1 MEKAQFYI
9 SQEQTDLTATGIDSI
24 EFLVATNIGSELKPL
39 VEIASGGE
47 ISRLMLALKSIL
59 AQTDP
64 IPTLIFDEIDVGIGG
79 HTANVVG
86 HKLKQLSQF
95 RQLICISHL
104 PQIASLADKHFRIN
118 KKIIGKNT
126 FITAKE
132 LTMEDKSITKV
143 KVGGLIKPNSIDI
156 NESNRLEVWFYV
168 YQGEDSL
175 KVYYNGTRPDL
186 FKDDAEVV
194 VSGKFD
200 NDLITAT
207 ELQTKCASRYEG
219 DLKNINST

>member
-1 MEKAQFYI
+1 MNKVYTSLILVFGLVVLWTIY
-9 SQEQTDLTATGIDSI
+9 LTNVK
-24 EFLVATNIGSELKPL
+24 E
-39 VEIASGGE
+39 
-47 ISRLMLALKSIL
+47 
-59 AQTDP
+59 
-64 IPTLIFDEIDVGIGG
+64 DENLTVRYYTI
-79 HTANVVG
+79 
-86 HKLKQLSQF
+86 
-95 RQLICISHL
+95 
-104 PQIASLADKHFRIN
+104 
-118 KKIIGKNT
+118 
-126 FITAKE
+126 KE
-132 LTMEDKSITKV
+132 LTMGDRSISKV

-194 VSGKFD
+194 VSGEFN

-219 DLKNINST
+219 DLKNINSI

>member
-1 MEKAQFYI
+1 MNKVYTSLILVFGLVILWTVY
-9 SQEQTDLTATGIDSI
+9 LTSVKEDQNLTVRYYTI
-24 EFLVATNIGSELKPL
+24 
-39 VEIASGGE
+39 
-47 ISRLMLALKSIL
+47 
-59 AQTDP
+59 
-64 IPTLIFDEIDVGIGG
+64 
-79 HTANVVG
+79 
-86 HKLKQLSQF
+86 
-95 RQLICISHL
+95 
-104 PQIASLADKHFRIN
+104 
-118 KKIIGKNT
+118 
-126 FITAKE
+126 KE
-132 LTMEDKSITKV
+132 LSTEDEPIAKV

-156 NESNRLEVWFYV
+156 NQSNRLEVSFYV

>member
-1 MEKAQFYI
+1 MNKVYTSLILVFGLVVLWTIY
-9 SQEQTDLTATGIDSI
+9 LTNVK
-24 EFLVATNIGSELKPL
+24 E
-39 VEIASGGE
+39 
-47 ISRLMLALKSIL
+47 
-59 AQTDP
+59 
-64 IPTLIFDEIDVGIGG
+64 DENLTVRYYTI
-79 HTANVVG
+79 
-86 HKLKQLSQF
+86 
-95 RQLICISHL
+95 
-104 PQIASLADKHFRIN
+104 
-118 KKIIGKNT
+118 
-126 FITAKE
+126 KE

-219 DLKNINST
+219 DLKNINSI

>member
-1 MEKAQFYI
+1 MNKVYTSLILVFGLVVLWTIY
-9 SQEQTDLTATGIDSI
+9 LTNVK
-24 EFLVATNIGSELKPL
+24 E
-39 VEIASGGE
+39 
-47 ISRLMLALKSIL
+47 
-59 AQTDP
+59 
-64 IPTLIFDEIDVGIGG
+64 DENLTVRYYTI
-79 HTANVVG
+79 
-86 HKLKQLSQF
+86 
-95 RQLICISHL
+95 
-104 PQIASLADKHFRIN
+104 
-118 KKIIGKNT
+118 
-126 FITAKE
+126 KE

-194 VSGKFD
+194 VSGEFN

>member
-1 MEKAQFYI
+1 MNKVYTSLILVFGLVVLWTIY
-9 SQEQTDLTATGIDSI
+9 LTNVK
-24 EFLVATNIGSELKPL
+24 E
-39 VEIASGGE
+39 
-47 ISRLMLALKSIL
+47 
-59 AQTDP
+59 
-64 IPTLIFDEIDVGIGG
+64 DENLTVRYYTI
-79 HTANVVG
+79 
-86 HKLKQLSQF
+86 
-95 RQLICISHL
+95 
-104 PQIASLADKHFRIN
+104 
-118 KKIIGKNT
+118 
-126 FITAKE
+126 KE
-132 LTMEDKSITKV
+132 LTMEDRFISKV

>member
-1 MEKAQFYI
+1 MNKVYTSLILVFGLVVLWTIY
-9 SQEQTDLTATGIDSI
+9 LT
-24 EFLVATNIGSELKPL
+24 
-39 VEIASGGE
+39 
-47 ISRLMLALKSIL
+47 
-59 AQTDP
+59 
-64 IPTLIFDEIDVGIGG
+64 
-79 HTANVVG
+79 NV
-86 HKLKQLSQF
+86 
-95 RQLICISHL
+95 RE
-104 PQIASLADKHFRIN
+104 DKNLTVRYYTI
-118 KKIIGKNT
+118 
-126 FITAKE
+126 KE

>member
-1 MEKAQFYI
+1 MNKVYTSLILVFGLVVLWTIY
-9 SQEQTDLTATGIDSI
+9 LTNVK
-24 EFLVATNIGSELKPL
+24 E
-39 VEIASGGE
+39 
-47 ISRLMLALKSIL
+47 
-59 AQTDP
+59 
-64 IPTLIFDEIDVGIGG
+64 DENLTVRYYTI
-79 HTANVVG
+79 
-86 HKLKQLSQF
+86 
-95 RQLICISHL
+95 
-104 PQIASLADKHFRIN
+104 
-118 KKIIGKNT
+118 
-126 FITAKE
+126 KE
-132 LTMEDKSITKV
+132 LTMEDRSISKV

-219 DLKNINST
+219 DLKNINSI

>member
-1 MEKAQFYI
+1 MNKVYTSLILVFGLVVLWTI
-9 SQEQTDLTATGIDSI
+9 NLTNVK
-24 EFLVATNIGSELKPL
+24 E
-39 VEIASGGE
+39 
-47 ISRLMLALKSIL
+47 
-59 AQTDP
+59 
-64 IPTLIFDEIDVGIGG
+64 DENLTVRYYTI
-79 HTANVVG
+79 
-86 HKLKQLSQF
+86 
-95 RQLICISHL
+95 
-104 PQIASLADKHFRIN
+104 
-118 KKIIGKNT
+118 
-126 FITAKE
+126 KE
-132 LTMEDKSITKV
+132 LTMEDRSISKV

-194 VSGKFD
+194 VSGEFN

>member
-1 MEKAQFYI
+1 MNKVYTSLILVFGLVVL
-9 SQEQTDLTATGIDSI
+9 LTIY
-24 EFLVATNIGSELKPL
+24 LTNVKE
-39 VEIASGGE
+39 
-47 ISRLMLALKSIL
+47 
-59 AQTDP
+59 
-64 IPTLIFDEIDVGIGG
+64 DENLTVRYYTI
-79 HTANVVG
+79 
-86 HKLKQLSQF
+86 
-95 RQLICISHL
+95 
-104 PQIASLADKHFRIN
+104 
-118 KKIIGKNT
+118 
-126 FITAKE
+126 KE

-194 VSGKFD
+194 VSGEFN

>member
-1 MEKAQFYI
+1 MNKVYTSLILVFGLVVLWTIY
-9 SQEQTDLTATGIDSI
+9 LTNVK
-24 EFLVATNIGSELKPL
+24 E
-39 VEIASGGE
+39 
-47 ISRLMLALKSIL
+47 
-59 AQTDP
+59 
-64 IPTLIFDEIDVGIGG
+64 DENLTVRYYTI
-79 HTANVVG
+79 
-86 HKLKQLSQF
+86 
-95 RQLICISHL
+95 
-104 PQIASLADKHFRIN
+104 
-118 KKIIGKNT
+118 
-126 FITAKE
+126 KE
-132 LTMEDKSITKV
+132 LTMEDRSISKV

-200 NDLITAT
+200 NDLIIAT

>member
-1 MEKAQFYI
+1 MNKVYTSLILVFGLVVLWTIY
-9 SQEQTDLTATGIDSI
+9 LTNVK
-24 EFLVATNIGSELKPL
+24 E
-39 VEIASGGE
+39 
-47 ISRLMLALKSIL
+47 
-59 AQTDP
+59 
-64 IPTLIFDEIDVGIGG
+64 DENLTVRYYTI
-79 HTANVVG
+79 
-86 HKLKQLSQF
+86 
-95 RQLICISHL
+95 
-104 PQIASLADKHFRIN
+104 
-118 KKIIGKNT
+118 
-126 FITAKE
+126 KE
-132 LTMEDKSITKV
+132 LTMEDKSISKV

>member
-1 MEKAQFYI
+1 MNKVYTSLILVFGLVVLWTIY
-9 SQEQTDLTATGIDSI
+9 LTNVK
-24 EFLVATNIGSELKPL
+24 E
-39 VEIASGGE
+39 
-47 ISRLMLALKSIL
+47 
-59 AQTDP
+59 
-64 IPTLIFDEIDVGIGG
+64 DENLTVRYYTI
-79 HTANVVG
+79 
-86 HKLKQLSQF
+86 
-95 RQLICISHL
+95 
-104 PQIASLADKHFRIN
+104 
-118 KKIIGKNT
+118 
-126 FITAKE
+126 KE

-194 VSGKFD
+194 VSGEFN

-219 DLKNINST
+219 DLKNINSI

>member
-1 MEKAQFYI
+1 MNKIYTSLI
-9 SQEQTDLTATGIDSI
+9 
-24 EFLVATNIGSELKPL
+24 
-39 VEIASGGE
+39 
-47 ISRLMLALKSIL
+47 
-59 AQTDP
+59 
-64 IPTLIFDEIDVGIGG
+64 LIFGLVVLWTIYLTNVKEDENLTVRYY
-79 HTANVVG
+79 TV
-86 HKLKQLSQF
+86 
-95 RQLICISHL
+95 
-104 PQIASLADKHFRIN
+104 
-118 KKIIGKNT
+118 
-126 FITAKE
+126 KE
-132 LTMEDKSITKV
+132 LTMEDRSISKV

-207 ELQTKCASRYEG
+207 ELQTKCTSRYEG

>member
-1 MEKAQFYI
+1 MNKIYTSLI
-9 SQEQTDLTATGIDSI
+9 
-24 EFLVATNIGSELKPL
+24 
-39 VEIASGGE
+39 
-47 ISRLMLALKSIL
+47 
-59 AQTDP
+59 
-64 IPTLIFDEIDVGIGG
+64 LIFGLVVLWTIYLTNVKEDENLTVRYY
-79 HTANVVG
+79 TV
-86 HKLKQLSQF
+86 
-95 RQLICISHL
+95 
-104 PQIASLADKHFRIN
+104 
-118 KKIIGKNT
+118 
-126 FITAKE
+126 KE
-132 LTMEDKSITKV
+132 LTMEDRSISKV

>member
-1 MEKAQFYI
+1 MNKVYTSLILVFGLVVLWTIY
-9 SQEQTDLTATGIDSI
+9 LTNVK
-24 EFLVATNIGSELKPL
+24 E
-39 VEIASGGE
+39 
-47 ISRLMLALKSIL
+47 
-59 AQTDP
+59 
-64 IPTLIFDEIDVGIGG
+64 DENLTVRYYTI
-79 HTANVVG
+79 
-86 HKLKQLSQF
+86 
-95 RQLICISHL
+95 
-104 PQIASLADKHFRIN
+104 
-118 KKIIGKNT
+118 
-126 FITAKE
+126 KE
-132 LTMEDKSITKV
+132 LTMEDRSISKV

-207 ELQTKCASRYEG
+207 ELQTKCSSRYEG
-219 DLKNINST
+219 DLKNINSS

>member
-1 MEKAQFYI
+1 MNKVYKSLI
-9 SQEQTDLTATGIDSI
+9 
-24 EFLVATNIGSELKPL
+24 LVFGLVVLWTIYLTNIRE
-39 VEIASGGE
+39 
-47 ISRLMLALKSIL
+47 
-59 AQTDP
+59 
-64 IPTLIFDEIDVGIGG
+64 
-79 HTANVVG
+79 
-86 HKLKQLSQF
+86 
-95 RQLICISHL
+95 
-104 PQIASLADKHFRIN
+104 DKNLTVRYYTI
-118 KKIIGKNT
+118 
-126 FITAKE
+126 KE

-194 VSGKFD
+194 VSGEFN